1 MHIIYICAVYYHAM
15 CLLQMEAN
23 NAVSVSYRY
32 GIKVNLS
39 EQVNVHSY
47 YVCV

>member
-1 MHIIYICAVYYHAM
+1 M

-32 GIKVNLS
+32 GIKVNPS

-47 YVCV
+47 EGIELRDIWAV